1 MFFSIHLASTAIMV
15 GAIWVIQLV
24 HYPSFHYV
32 DKSSYMKFQ
41 DFHMNRISYIVIPAM
56 TVELFSGVLIIYL
69 GLKNDALFIISI
81 IFLILIWISTALLFT
96 PIHQKLT
103 SGYKSSLIK
112 KLVKTNW
119 LRTILWSLRLTLLF
133 L

>member
-1 MFFSIHLASTAIMV
+1 MFFSIHLVSTSIMV

-32 DKSSYMKFQ
+32 DKSSYRKFQ

-119 LRTILWSLRLTLLF
+119 LRTILWSFRLTLL
-133 L
+133 LV

>member
-1 MFFSIHLASTAIMV
+1 
-15 GAIWVIQLV
+15 
-24 HYPSFHYV
+24 
-32 DKSSYMKFQ
+32 MKFQ

-56 TVELFSGVLIIYL
+56 TVELFSGLLIIYL

-81 IFLILIWISTALLFT
+81 IFLTLIWISTALLFT

-119 LRTILWSLRLTLLF
+119 LRTILWSFRLTLL
-133 L
+133 LS

>member
-1 MFFSIHLASTAIMV
+1 MV

-32 DKSSYMKFQ
+32 DKNSYMKFQ

-119 LRTILWSLRLTLLF
+119 LRTILWSFRLTLL
-133 L
+133 LL